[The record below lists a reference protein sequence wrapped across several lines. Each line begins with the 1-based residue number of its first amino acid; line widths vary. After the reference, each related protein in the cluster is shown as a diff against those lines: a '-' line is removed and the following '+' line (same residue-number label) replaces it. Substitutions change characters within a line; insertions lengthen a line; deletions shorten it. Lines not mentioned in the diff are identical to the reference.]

1 MDNFIDEL
9 NEQQKEAVT
18 TTEGYVRIIAGA
30 GTGKTKAL
38 TYRYAY
44 LVDELGISTS
54 NILCVTFTNKAARE
68 MSKRIRQMIGDS
80 DTGYICTF
88 HGFCVK
94 LLREDI
100 HAINYPQNFVVMD
113 SEDTE
118 DILKTVYEN
127 AHIQSRTYTFDM
139 ARDHISAM
147 KNEMQHIAYLADI
160 SNDRLLAEYE
170 KASDIPEKVFLGYLY
185 EQKKVYGLDYDD
197 LITIALHILRTDAEK
212 CRKWQ
217 ERMMY
222 VMVDE
227 FQDVSGNQYALA
239 EILSGYHRN
248 LFIVGDPDQTIYT
261 WRGARIEYI
270 LEFDKNHENTQ
281 TIFLD
286 TNYRSTPDIL
296 AVSNSL
302 IEKNRNR
309 LPHRLVAVKP
319 SEARPLYVHSRTTG
333 DEAQWVTNEIKRLVE
348 AGTKYSDIAVLYRSH
363 FVSRSIEE
371 AFIKTKIPYILYS
384 GTEFYKRK
392 EIKDVLAYLRMVAY
406 ADDLSFRRVINEPK
420 RNFGKKRMSMLKSYC
435 ETHRC
440 SLYSGLQDLLEEKTV
455 KSTGASAFV
464 DIIENFRRTYKEK
477 SLSDLVTELMAATGY
492 EAMLRQAG
500 EQERLDNLA
509 ELKQSIDEY
518 EKTSGEENTL
528 EEYLNY
534 GFKRGRFRV
543 ERQVYQKFENML
555 ISKLAYLVDKSRKA
569 DEPGGVLRGYQLTY
583 IPDSLEK
590 LGSQCGIIFYV
601 PAAYTSKIDPLTGFV
616 NVFNFREYSNFETK
630 LDFVR
635 SLDSIRYDTEKRLFS
650 ISFDY
655 DNFKTHNTT
664 LAKTK
669 WVIYLRGER
678 IKKEHTSYGWKDDVW
693 NVESRIKDL
702 FDSSHMKYDD
712 GHNLIEDILEL
723 ESSVQK
729 KLINE
734 LIEIIRLTVQ
744 LRNSK
749 SERYDRT
756 EAEYDRIVSPVMDEN
771 GRFYDSENYIFNE
784 ETELPKDADAN
795 GAYCI
800 ALKGLYNVIAIKNN
814 WKEGEKFNRKLLSL
828 NNYNWFDF
836 IQNRRF

>member
-160 SNDRLLAEYE
+160 SNDRLLADYE

-212 CRKWQ
+212 CHKWQ

-406 ADDLSFRRVINEPK
+406 ADDLSFCRVINEPK

-464 DIIENFRRTYKEK
+464 DIIENFRKTYKEK
-477 SLSDLVTELMAATGY
+477 SLSDLVMELMAATGY

-528 EEYLNY
+528 EEYLQSIALYTNNDREKDKDSVTMMTIHTAKGLEFPYVFVCGVNEGIFPSKHVDTEAMLEEERRMAYVACTRAERGLYISDAEGLNY
-534 GFKRGRFRV
+534 DDSFRYPSRFIFNIDRDT
-543 ERQVYQKFENML
+543 
-555 ISKLAYLVDKSRKA
+555 IAYVNELPQRLVDDTKS
-569 DEPGGVLRGYQLTY
+569 Y
-583 IPDSLEK
+583 I
-590 LGSQCGIIFYV
+590 
-601 PAAYTSKIDPLTGFV
+601 AAKEAHIYPP
-616 NVFNFREYSNFETK
+616 
-630 LDFVR
+630 
-635 SLDSIRYDTEKRLFS
+635 DTELKPGDRVKHKVFGEGT
-650 ISFDY
+650 ITGIRGDIGCYVIKFD
-655 DNFKTHNTT
+655 KMAT
-664 LAKTK
+664 
-669 WVIYLRGER
+669 ER
-678 IKKEHTSYGWKDDVW
+678 
-693 NVESRIKDL
+693 
-702 FDSSHMKYDD
+702 
-712 GHNLIEDILEL
+712 NLKI
-723 ESSVQK
+723 
-729 KLINE
+729 
-734 LIEIIRLTVQ
+734 
-744 LRNSK
+744 
-749 SERYDRT
+749 
-756 EAEYDRIVSPVMDEN
+756 
-771 GRFYDSENYIFNE
+771 G
-784 ETELPKDADAN
+784 
-795 GAYCI
+795 I
-800 ALKGLYNVIAIKNN
+800 ALERV
-814 WKEGEKFNRKLLSL
+814 
-828 NNYNWFDF
+828 
-836 IQNRRF
+836 

>member
-9 NEQQKEAVT
+9 NEQQREAVT

-160 SNDRLLAEYE
+160 SNDRLLADYE

-212 CRKWQ
+212 CHKWQ

-406 ADDLSFRRVINEPK
+406 ADDLSFCRVINEPK

-464 DIIENFRRTYKEK
+464 DIIENFRKTYKEK
-477 SLSDLVTELMAATGY
+477 SLSDLVMELMAATGY

-528 EEYLNY
+528 EEYLQSIALYTNNDREKDKDSVTMMTIHTAKGLEFPYVFVCGVNEGIFPSKHVDTEAMLEEERRMAYVACTRAERGLYISDAEGLNY
-534 GFKRGRFRV
+534 DESFRYPSRFIFNIEREAIDYVNELPQRLVNDTKSYIAANESRYMPLDTELKPGDRVRHKVFGEGTITGIRGDIGCYVVKFDRV
-543 ERQVYQKFENML
+543 ATERNLK
-555 ISKLAYLVDKSRKA
+555 I
-569 DEPGGVLRGYQLTY
+569 GTG
-583 IPDSLEK
+583 LEK
-590 LGSQCGIIFYV
+590 IG
-601 PAAYTSKIDPLTGFV
+601 
-616 NVFNFREYSNFETK
+616 
-630 LDFVR
+630 
-635 SLDSIRYDTEKRLFS
+635 
-650 ISFDY
+650 
-655 DNFKTHNTT
+655 
-664 LAKTK
+664 
-669 WVIYLRGER
+669 
-678 IKKEHTSYGWKDDVW
+678 
-693 NVESRIKDL
+693 
-702 FDSSHMKYDD
+702 
-712 GHNLIEDILEL
+712 NL
-723 ESSVQK
+723 
-729 KLINE
+729 
-734 LIEIIRLTVQ
+734 
-744 LRNSK
+744 
-749 SERYDRT
+749 
-756 EAEYDRIVSPVMDEN
+756 
-771 GRFYDSENYIFNE
+771 
-784 ETELPKDADAN
+784 
-795 GAYCI
+795 
-800 ALKGLYNVIAIKNN
+800 
-814 WKEGEKFNRKLLSL
+814 
-828 NNYNWFDF
+828 
-836 IQNRRF
+836 

>member
-118 DILKTVYEN
+118 EILKTVYEN

-160 SNDRLLAEYE
+160 SNDRLLADYE
-170 KASDIPEKVFLGYLY
+170 NASDIPEKVFLGYLY

-217 ERMMY
+217 DRMMY

-270 LEFDKNHENTQ
+270 LNFDAEHEDTK
-281 TIFLD
+281 TVFLD
-286 TNYRSTPDIL
+286 VNYRSIPEIL

-302 IEKNRNR
+302 IEKNKKR
-309 LPHRLVAVKP
+309 LPHRL
-319 SEARPLYVHSRTTG
+319 EAYKKSGRRPQYIHSKTTG
-333 DEAQWVTNEIKRLVE
+333 DEARWMTAEIQKLIST
-348 AGTKYSDIAVLYRSH
+348 GNSYSDIAVIYRSH

-371 AFIKTKIPYILYS
+371 AFIKSKIPYTLYS
-384 GTEFYKRK
+384 GVEFYKRK
-392 EIKDVLAYLRMVAY
+392 EIKDVLAYLRMIVY
-406 ADDLSFRRVINEPK
+406 SDDLSFRRVINEPK
-420 RNFGKKRMSMLKSYC
+420 RNFGKKRMALLKAYADS
-435 ETHRC
+435 HRC
-440 SLYSGLQDLLEEKTV
+440 SLYNALLDLLEEKSV
-455 KSTGASAFV
+455 KTTGATVFV
-464 DIIENFRRTYKEK
+464 DIIEGFKKTYKEK
-477 SLSDLVTELMAATGY
+477 KLTDLVTEILEQTGY
-492 EAMLRQAG
+492 EVMLRQSG

-509 ELKQSIDEY
+509 ELKQSIDEF

-528 EEYLNY
+528 EEYLQSIALYTNSDKEQDKETVKMMTIHTAKGLEFPYVFVCGVNEGIFPSKHVDTEDMLEEERRMAYVACTRAERGLYISDAEGLNY
-534 GFKRGRFRV
+534 DDSFRYPSRFIFNIDLDSIDYVNELPQR
-543 ERQVYQKFENML
+543 
-555 ISKLAYLVDKSRKA
+555 LVDDTKSYIAANEARIYPPDTELK
-569 DEPGGVLRGYQLTY
+569 PGDRVRHKVFGEGVITDIRGDIGCYVIKFDKVATERNLKIGTG
-583 IPDSLEK
+583 LEK
-590 LGSQCGIIFYV
+590 LG
-601 PAAYTSKIDPLTGFV
+601 
-616 NVFNFREYSNFETK
+616 
-630 LDFVR
+630 
-635 SLDSIRYDTEKRLFS
+635 
-650 ISFDY
+650 
-655 DNFKTHNTT
+655 
-664 LAKTK
+664 
-669 WVIYLRGER
+669 
-678 IKKEHTSYGWKDDVW
+678 
-693 NVESRIKDL
+693 
-702 FDSSHMKYDD
+702 
-712 GHNLIEDILEL
+712 
-723 ESSVQK
+723 
-729 KLINE
+729 
-734 LIEIIRLTVQ
+734 
-744 LRNSK
+744 
-749 SERYDRT
+749 
-756 EAEYDRIVSPVMDEN
+756 
-771 GRFYDSENYIFNE
+771 
-784 ETELPKDADAN
+784 
-795 GAYCI
+795 
-800 ALKGLYNVIAIKNN
+800 
-814 WKEGEKFNRKLLSL
+814 
-828 NNYNWFDF
+828 
-836 IQNRRF
+836 

>member
-160 SNDRLLAEYE
+160 SNDRLLADYE

-197 LITIALHILRTDAEK
+197 LITIALHILRTDVEK

-270 LEFDKNHENTQ
+270 LNFDAEHEDTK
-281 TIFLD
+281 TVFLD
-286 TNYRSTPDIL
+286 VNYRSIPEIL

-302 IEKNRNR
+302 IEKNKKR
-309 LPHRLVAVKP
+309 LPHRL
-319 SEARPLYVHSRTTG
+319 EAYKKSGRRPQYIHSKTTG
-333 DEAQWVTNEIKRLVE
+333 DEARWMTAEIQKLIST
-348 AGTKYSDIAVLYRSH
+348 GNSYSDIAVIYRSH

-371 AFIKTKIPYILYS
+371 AFIKSKIPYTLYS
-384 GTEFYKRK
+384 GVEFYKRK
-392 EIKDVLAYLRMVAY
+392 EIKDVLAYLRMIVY
-406 ADDLSFRRVINEPK
+406 SDDLSFRRVINEPK
-420 RNFGKKRMSMLKSYC
+420 RNFGKKRMALLKAYADS
-435 ETHRC
+435 HRC
-440 SLYSGLQDLLEEKTV
+440 SLYNALLDLLEEKSV
-455 KSTGASAFV
+455 KTTGATVFV
-464 DIIENFRRTYKEK
+464 DIIEGFKKTYKEK
-477 SLSDLVTELMAATGY
+477 KLTDLVTEILEQTGY
-492 EAMLRQAG
+492 EVMLRQLG

-509 ELKQSIDEY
+509 ELKQSIDEF

-528 EEYLNY
+528 EEYLQSIALYTNSDKEQDKETVKMMTIHTAKGLEFPYVFVCGVNEGIFPSKHVDTEDMLEEERRMAYVACTRAERGLYISDAEGLNY
-534 GFKRGRFRV
+534 DDSFRYPSRFIFNIDLDSIDYVNELPQR
-543 ERQVYQKFENML
+543 
-555 ISKLAYLVDKSRKA
+555 LVDDTKSYIAANEARIYPPDTELK
-569 DEPGGVLRGYQLTY
+569 PGDRVRHKVFGEGVITDIRGDIGCYVIKFDKVATERNLKIGTG
-583 IPDSLEK
+583 LEK
-590 LGSQCGIIFYV
+590 LG
-601 PAAYTSKIDPLTGFV
+601 
-616 NVFNFREYSNFETK
+616 
-630 LDFVR
+630 
-635 SLDSIRYDTEKRLFS
+635 
-650 ISFDY
+650 
-655 DNFKTHNTT
+655 
-664 LAKTK
+664 
-669 WVIYLRGER
+669 
-678 IKKEHTSYGWKDDVW
+678 
-693 NVESRIKDL
+693 
-702 FDSSHMKYDD
+702 
-712 GHNLIEDILEL
+712 
-723 ESSVQK
+723 
-729 KLINE
+729 
-734 LIEIIRLTVQ
+734 
-744 LRNSK
+744 
-749 SERYDRT
+749 
-756 EAEYDRIVSPVMDEN
+756 
-771 GRFYDSENYIFNE
+771 
-784 ETELPKDADAN
+784 
-795 GAYCI
+795 
-800 ALKGLYNVIAIKNN
+800 
-814 WKEGEKFNRKLLSL
+814 
-828 NNYNWFDF
+828 
-836 IQNRRF
+836 

>member
-68 MSKRIRQMIGDS
+68 MSKRIRQMIVDS

-160 SNDRLLAEYE
+160 SNDRLLADYE

-319 SEARPLYVHSRTTG
+319 PEARPLYVHSRTTG

-406 ADDLSFRRVINEPK
+406 ADDLSFCRVINEPK

-518 EKTSGEENTL
+518 EKISGEENTL
-528 EEYLNY
+528 EEYLQSIALYTNNDREKDKDKDSVTMMTIHTAKGLEFPYVFVCGVNEGIFPSKHVDTEAMLEEERRMAYVACTRAERSLYISDAEGLNY
-534 GFKRGRFRV
+534 DESFRYPSRFIFNIDREAIDYV
-543 ERQVYQKFENML
+543 NELPQR
-555 ISKLAYLVDKSRKA
+555 LVDDTKS
-569 DEPGGVLRGYQLTY
+569 Y
-583 IPDSLEK
+583 I
-590 LGSQCGIIFYV
+590 
-601 PAAYTSKIDPLTGFV
+601 AANESRYMPL
-616 NVFNFREYSNFETK
+616 
-630 LDFVR
+630 
-635 SLDSIRYDTEKRLFS
+635 DTELKPGDRVRHKVFGEGT
-650 ISFDY
+650 ITGIRGDIGCYVVKFDM
-655 DNFKTHNTT
+655 
-664 LAKTK
+664 
-669 WVIYLRGER
+669 V
-678 IKKEHTSYGWKDDVW
+678 
-693 NVESRIKDL
+693 
-702 FDSSHMKYDD
+702 
-712 GHNLIEDILEL
+712 
-723 ESSVQK
+723 
-729 KLINE
+729 
-734 LIEIIRLTVQ
+734 
-744 LRNSK
+744 
-749 SERYDRT
+749 
-756 EAEYDRIVSPVMDEN
+756 
-771 GRFYDSENYIFNE
+771 
-784 ETELPKDADAN
+784 ETERN
-795 GAYCI
+795 
-800 ALKGLYNVIAIKNN
+800 LKIGVGLDKI
-814 WKEGEKFNRKLLSL
+814 G
-828 NNYNWFDF
+828 
-836 IQNRRF
+836 

>member
-100 HAINYPQNFVVMD
+100 HVINYPQNFVVMD

-118 DILKTVYEN
+118 EILKTVYEN

-160 SNDRLLAEYE
+160 SNDRLLADYE
-170 KASDIPEKVFLGYLY
+170 NASDIPEKVFLGYLY

-270 LEFDKNHENTQ
+270 LNFDAEHEDTK
-281 TIFLD
+281 TVFLD
-286 TNYRSTPDIL
+286 VNYRSIPEIL

-302 IEKNRNR
+302 IEKNKKR
-309 LPHRLVAVKP
+309 LPHRL
-319 SEARPLYVHSRTTG
+319 EAYKESGRRPQYIHSKMTG
-333 DEAQWVTNEIKRLVE
+333 DEARWMTAEIQKLIST
-348 AGTKYSDIAVLYRSH
+348 GNSYSDIAVIYRSH

-371 AFIKTKIPYILYS
+371 AFIKSKIPYTLYS
-384 GTEFYKRK
+384 GVEFYKRK
-392 EIKDVLAYLRMVAY
+392 EIKDVLAYLRMIVY
-406 ADDLSFRRVINEPK
+406 SDDLSFRRVINEPK
-420 RNFGKKRMSMLKSYC
+420 RNFGKKRMAIVKAYADS
-435 ETHRC
+435 HRC
-440 SLYSGLQDLLEEKTV
+440 SLYNALLDLLEEKSV
-455 KSTGASAFV
+455 KTTGATVFV
-464 DIIENFRRTYKEK
+464 DIIEGFKKTYKEK
-477 SLSDLVTELMAATGY
+477 KLTDLVTEILEQTGY
-492 EAMLRQAG
+492 EVMLRQSG

-509 ELKQSIDEY
+509 ELKQSIDEF

-528 EEYLNY
+528 EEYLQSIALYTNSDKEQDKETVKMMTIHTAKGLEFPY
-534 GFKRGRFRV
+534 VFVCGVNEGIFPSKHV
-543 ERQVYQKFENML
+543 DTENML
-555 ISKLAYLVDKSRKA
+555 EEERRMAYVACTRAERGLYISDAEGLNYDDSFRYPSRFIFNIDRDTIAYVNELPQRLVDDTKS
-569 DEPGGVLRGYQLTY
+569 Y
-583 IPDSLEK
+583 I
-590 LGSQCGIIFYV
+590 
-601 PAAYTSKIDPLTGFV
+601 AANEAHIYPP
-616 NVFNFREYSNFETK
+616 
-630 LDFVR
+630 
-635 SLDSIRYDTEKRLFS
+635 DTELKPGDRVKHKVFGEGT
-650 ISFDY
+650 ITGIRGDIGCYVIKFD
-655 DNFKTHNTT
+655 KMAT
-664 LAKTK
+664 
-669 WVIYLRGER
+669 ER
-678 IKKEHTSYGWKDDVW
+678 
-693 NVESRIKDL
+693 
-702 FDSSHMKYDD
+702 
-712 GHNLIEDILEL
+712 NLKI
-723 ESSVQK
+723 
-729 KLINE
+729 
-734 LIEIIRLTVQ
+734 
-744 LRNSK
+744 
-749 SERYDRT
+749 
-756 EAEYDRIVSPVMDEN
+756 
-771 GRFYDSENYIFNE
+771 G
-784 ETELPKDADAN
+784 
-795 GAYCI
+795 I
-800 ALKGLYNVIAIKNN
+800 ALERV
-814 WKEGEKFNRKLLSL
+814 
-828 NNYNWFDF
+828 
-836 IQNRRF
+836 

>member
-118 DILKTVYEN
+118 EILKTVYEN

-160 SNDRLLAEYE
+160 SNDRLLADYE
-170 KASDIPEKVFLGYLY
+170 NASDIPEKVFLGYLY

-270 LEFDKNHENTQ
+270 LNFDAEHEDTK
-281 TIFLD
+281 TVFLD
-286 TNYRSTPDIL
+286 VNYRSIPEIL

-302 IEKNRNR
+302 IEKNKKR
-309 LPHRLVAVKP
+309 LPHRL
-319 SEARPLYVHSRTTG
+319 EAYKESGRRPQYIHSKTTG
-333 DEAQWVTNEIKRLVE
+333 DEARWMTAEIQKLIST
-348 AGTKYSDIAVLYRSH
+348 GNSYSDIAVIYRSH

-371 AFIKTKIPYILYS
+371 AFIKSKIPYTLYS
-384 GTEFYKRK
+384 GVEFYKRK
-392 EIKDVLAYLRMVAY
+392 EIKDVLAYLRMIVY
-406 ADDLSFRRVINEPK
+406 SDDLSFRRVINEPK
-420 RNFGKKRMSMLKSYC
+420 RNFGKKRMAIVKAYADS
-435 ETHRC
+435 HRC
-440 SLYSGLQDLLEEKTV
+440 SLYNALLDLLEEKSV
-455 KSTGASAFV
+455 KTTGATVFV
-464 DIIENFRRTYKEK
+464 DIIEGFKKTYKEK
-477 SLSDLVTELMAATGY
+477 KLTDLVTEILEQTGY
-492 EAMLRQAG
+492 EVMLRQSG

-509 ELKQSIDEY
+509 ELKQSIDEF

-528 EEYLNY
+528 EEYLQSIALYTNSDKEQDKETVKMMTIHTAKGLEFPYVFVCGVNEGIFPSKHVDTEDMLEEERRMAYVACTRAERGLYISDAEGLNY
-534 GFKRGRFRV
+534 DDSFRYPSRFIFNIDRDT
-543 ERQVYQKFENML
+543 
-555 ISKLAYLVDKSRKA
+555 IAYVNELPQRLVDDTKS
-569 DEPGGVLRGYQLTY
+569 Y
-583 IPDSLEK
+583 I
-590 LGSQCGIIFYV
+590 
-601 PAAYTSKIDPLTGFV
+601 AANEAHIYPP
-616 NVFNFREYSNFETK
+616 
-630 LDFVR
+630 
-635 SLDSIRYDTEKRLFS
+635 DTELKPGDRVKHKVFGEGT
-650 ISFDY
+650 ITGIRGDIGCYVIKFD
-655 DNFKTHNTT
+655 KVAT
-664 LAKTK
+664 
-669 WVIYLRGER
+669 ER
-678 IKKEHTSYGWKDDVW
+678 
-693 NVESRIKDL
+693 
-702 FDSSHMKYDD
+702 
-712 GHNLIEDILEL
+712 NLKIGTGLER
-723 ESSVQK
+723 V
-729 KLINE
+729 
-734 LIEIIRLTVQ
+734 
-744 LRNSK
+744 
-749 SERYDRT
+749 
-756 EAEYDRIVSPVMDEN
+756 
-771 GRFYDSENYIFNE
+771 
-784 ETELPKDADAN
+784 
-795 GAYCI
+795 
-800 ALKGLYNVIAIKNN
+800 
-814 WKEGEKFNRKLLSL
+814 
-828 NNYNWFDF
+828 
-836 IQNRRF
+836 

>member
-1 MDNFIDEL
+1 MDSFIDEL

-127 AHIQSRTYTFDM
+127 ANIQSRTYTFDM

-147 KNEMQHIAYLADI
+147 KNEMQHIAYLEDI
-160 SNDRLLAEYE
+160 SNDRLLADYE

-309 LPHRLVAVKP
+309 LPHRLVAVKSP
-319 SEARPLYVHSRTTG
+319 EARPLYVHSRTTG

-528 EEYLNY
+528 EEYLQSIALYTNNDREKDKDSVTMMTIHTAKGLEFQYVFVCGVNEGIFPSKHVDTEAMLEEERRMAYVACTRAERGLYISDAEGLNY
-534 GFKRGRFRV
+534 DDSFRYPSRFIFNIDREAIDYVNELPQRLVDDTKSYIAANESRYMPLDTELKPGDRVRHKVFGEGTITGIRGDIGCYVVKFDRV
-543 ERQVYQKFENML
+543 ETERNLK
-555 ISKLAYLVDKSRKA
+555 I
-569 DEPGGVLRGYQLTY
+569 GVG
-583 IPDSLEK
+583 LEK
-590 LGSQCGIIFYV
+590 IG
-601 PAAYTSKIDPLTGFV
+601 
-616 NVFNFREYSNFETK
+616 
-630 LDFVR
+630 
-635 SLDSIRYDTEKRLFS
+635 
-650 ISFDY
+650 
-655 DNFKTHNTT
+655 
-664 LAKTK
+664 
-669 WVIYLRGER
+669 
-678 IKKEHTSYGWKDDVW
+678 
-693 NVESRIKDL
+693 
-702 FDSSHMKYDD
+702 
-712 GHNLIEDILEL
+712 NL
-723 ESSVQK
+723 
-729 KLINE
+729 
-734 LIEIIRLTVQ
+734 
-744 LRNSK
+744 
-749 SERYDRT
+749 
-756 EAEYDRIVSPVMDEN
+756 
-771 GRFYDSENYIFNE
+771 
-784 ETELPKDADAN
+784 
-795 GAYCI
+795 
-800 ALKGLYNVIAIKNN
+800 
-814 WKEGEKFNRKLLSL
+814 
-828 NNYNWFDF
+828 
-836 IQNRRF
+836 

>member
-68 MSKRIRQMIGDS
+68 MSKRIRQMIVDS

-160 SNDRLLAEYE
+160 SNDRLLADYE

-319 SEARPLYVHSRTTG
+319 PEARPLYVHSRTTG

-406 ADDLSFRRVINEPK
+406 ADDLSFCRVINEPK

-518 EKTSGEENTL
+518 EKISGEENTL
-528 EEYLNY
+528 EEYLQSIALYTNNDREKDKDKDSVTMMTIHTAKGLEFPYVFVCGVNEGIFPSKHVDTEAMLEEERRMAYVACTRAERSLYISDAEGLNY
-534 GFKRGRFRV
+534 DESFRYPSRFIFNIDREAIDYV
-543 ERQVYQKFENML
+543 NELPQR
-555 ISKLAYLVDKSRKA
+555 LVDDTKSYIAANESRYMPLDTELK
-569 DEPGGVLRGYQLTY
+569 PGDRVRHKVFGEGTITGIRGDIGCYVVKFDMVETERNLKIGVG
-583 IPDSLEK
+583 LEK
-590 LGSQCGIIFYV
+590 LG
-601 PAAYTSKIDPLTGFV
+601 
-616 NVFNFREYSNFETK
+616 
-630 LDFVR
+630 
-635 SLDSIRYDTEKRLFS
+635 
-650 ISFDY
+650 
-655 DNFKTHNTT
+655 
-664 LAKTK
+664 
-669 WVIYLRGER
+669 
-678 IKKEHTSYGWKDDVW
+678 
-693 NVESRIKDL
+693 
-702 FDSSHMKYDD
+702 
-712 GHNLIEDILEL
+712 
-723 ESSVQK
+723 
-729 KLINE
+729 
-734 LIEIIRLTVQ
+734 
-744 LRNSK
+744 
-749 SERYDRT
+749 
-756 EAEYDRIVSPVMDEN
+756 
-771 GRFYDSENYIFNE
+771 
-784 ETELPKDADAN
+784 
-795 GAYCI
+795 
-800 ALKGLYNVIAIKNN
+800 
-814 WKEGEKFNRKLLSL
+814 
-828 NNYNWFDF
+828 
-836 IQNRRF
+836 

>member
-147 KNEMQHIAYLADI
+147 KNEMQHITYLADI
-160 SNDRLLAEYE
+160 SNDRLLADYE

-270 LEFDKNHENTQ
+270 LNFDAEHEDTK
-281 TIFLD
+281 TVFLD
-286 TNYRSTPDIL
+286 VNYRSIPEIL

-302 IEKNRNR
+302 IEKNKKR
-309 LPHRLVAVKP
+309 LPHRL
-319 SEARPLYVHSRTTG
+319 EAYKKSGRRPQYIHSKTTG
-333 DEAQWVTNEIKRLVE
+333 DEARWMTAEIQKLIST
-348 AGTKYSDIAVLYRSH
+348 GNSYSDIAVIYRSH

-371 AFIKTKIPYILYS
+371 AFIKSKIPYTLYS
-384 GTEFYKRK
+384 GVEFYKRK
-392 EIKDVLAYLRMVAY
+392 EIKDVLAYLRMIVY
-406 ADDLSFRRVINEPK
+406 SDDLSFRRVINEPK
-420 RNFGKKRMSMLKSYC
+420 RNFGKKRMALLKAYADS
-435 ETHRC
+435 HRC
-440 SLYSGLQDLLEEKTV
+440 SLYNALLDLLEEKSV
-455 KSTGASAFV
+455 KTTGATVFV
-464 DIIENFRRTYKEK
+464 DIIEGFKKTYKEK
-477 SLSDLVTELMAATGY
+477 KLTDLVTEILEQTGY
-492 EAMLRQAG
+492 EVMLRQSG

-509 ELKQSIDEY
+509 ELKQSIDEF

-528 EEYLNY
+528 EEYLQSIALYTNSDKEQDKETVKMMTIHTAKGLEFPYVFVCGVNEGIFPSKHVDTEDMLEEERRMAYVACTRAERGLYISDAEGLNY
-534 GFKRGRFRV
+534 DDSFRYPSRFIFNIDLDSIDYVNELPQR
-543 ERQVYQKFENML
+543 
-555 ISKLAYLVDKSRKA
+555 LVDDTKSYIAANEARIYPPDTELK
-569 DEPGGVLRGYQLTY
+569 PGDRVRHKVFGEGVITDIRGDIGCYVIKFDKVATERNLKIGTG
-583 IPDSLEK
+583 LEK
-590 LGSQCGIIFYV
+590 LG
-601 PAAYTSKIDPLTGFV
+601 
-616 NVFNFREYSNFETK
+616 
-630 LDFVR
+630 
-635 SLDSIRYDTEKRLFS
+635 
-650 ISFDY
+650 
-655 DNFKTHNTT
+655 
-664 LAKTK
+664 
-669 WVIYLRGER
+669 
-678 IKKEHTSYGWKDDVW
+678 
-693 NVESRIKDL
+693 
-702 FDSSHMKYDD
+702 
-712 GHNLIEDILEL
+712 
-723 ESSVQK
+723 
-729 KLINE
+729 
-734 LIEIIRLTVQ
+734 
-744 LRNSK
+744 
-749 SERYDRT
+749 
-756 EAEYDRIVSPVMDEN
+756 
-771 GRFYDSENYIFNE
+771 
-784 ETELPKDADAN
+784 
-795 GAYCI
+795 
-800 ALKGLYNVIAIKNN
+800 
-814 WKEGEKFNRKLLSL
+814 
-828 NNYNWFDF
+828 
-836 IQNRRF
+836 

>member
-118 DILKTVYEN
+118 EILKTVYEN

-147 KNEMQHIAYLADI
+147 KNDMQHIAYLADI
-160 SNDRLLAEYE
+160 SNDRLLADYE

-227 FQDVSGNQYALA
+227 FQDVSGNQYALV

-309 LPHRLVAVKP
+309 LPHRLVAVKSP
-319 SEARPLYVHSRTTG
+319 EARPLYVHSRTTG

-348 AGTKYSDIAVLYRSH
+348 ADTKYSDIAVLYRSH

-528 EEYLNY
+528 EEYLQSIALYTNNDREKDKDSVTMMTIHTAKGLEFPYVFVCGVNEGIFPSKHVDTEAMLEEERRMAYVACTRAERGLYISDAEGLNY
-534 GFKRGRFRV
+534 DESFRYPSRFIFNIDREAIDYV
-543 ERQVYQKFENML
+543 NELPQR
-555 ISKLAYLVDKSRKA
+555 LVDDTKSYIAANESRYMPLDTELKPRDRVRHKVFGEGTITGIRGDIGCYVVKFDRVA
-569 DEPGGVLRGYQLTY
+569 TERNLKIGVG
-583 IPDSLEK
+583 LEK
-590 LGSQCGIIFYV
+590 LG
-601 PAAYTSKIDPLTGFV
+601 
-616 NVFNFREYSNFETK
+616 
-630 LDFVR
+630 
-635 SLDSIRYDTEKRLFS
+635 
-650 ISFDY
+650 
-655 DNFKTHNTT
+655 
-664 LAKTK
+664 
-669 WVIYLRGER
+669 
-678 IKKEHTSYGWKDDVW
+678 
-693 NVESRIKDL
+693 
-702 FDSSHMKYDD
+702 
-712 GHNLIEDILEL
+712 
-723 ESSVQK
+723 
-729 KLINE
+729 
-734 LIEIIRLTVQ
+734 
-744 LRNSK
+744 
-749 SERYDRT
+749 
-756 EAEYDRIVSPVMDEN
+756 
-771 GRFYDSENYIFNE
+771 
-784 ETELPKDADAN
+784 
-795 GAYCI
+795 
-800 ALKGLYNVIAIKNN
+800 
-814 WKEGEKFNRKLLSL
+814 
-828 NNYNWFDF
+828 
-836 IQNRRF
+836 

>member
-139 ARDHISAM
+139 ARDHISTM
-147 KNEMQHIAYLADI
+147 KNEMQHITYLADI
-160 SNDRLLAEYE
+160 SNDRLLADYE

-222 VMVDE
+222 VRVDE

-309 LPHRLVAVKP
+309 LP

-371 AFIKTKIPYILYS
+371 AFIKTKIPYVLYS

-477 SLSDLVTELMAATGY
+477 SLSDLVTELMAATGD

-518 EKTSGEENTL
+518 EKTSGEENSL
-528 EEYLNY
+528 EEYLQSIALYTNNDREKDKDSVTMMTIHTAKGLEFPYVFVCGVNEGIFPSKHVDTEAMLEEERRMAYVACTRAECGLYISDAEGLNY
-534 GFKRGRFRV
+534 DDSFRYPSRFIFNIDREAIDYVNELPQRLVDDTKSYIAANESRYMPLDTELKPGDRVRHKVFGEGTITGIRGDIGCYVVKFDRV
-543 ERQVYQKFENML
+543 ETERNLK
-555 ISKLAYLVDKSRKA
+555 I
-569 DEPGGVLRGYQLTY
+569 GVG
-583 IPDSLEK
+583 LEK
-590 LGSQCGIIFYV
+590 LG
-601 PAAYTSKIDPLTGFV
+601 
-616 NVFNFREYSNFETK
+616 
-630 LDFVR
+630 
-635 SLDSIRYDTEKRLFS
+635 
-650 ISFDY
+650 
-655 DNFKTHNTT
+655 
-664 LAKTK
+664 
-669 WVIYLRGER
+669 
-678 IKKEHTSYGWKDDVW
+678 
-693 NVESRIKDL
+693 
-702 FDSSHMKYDD
+702 
-712 GHNLIEDILEL
+712 
-723 ESSVQK
+723 
-729 KLINE
+729 
-734 LIEIIRLTVQ
+734 
-744 LRNSK
+744 
-749 SERYDRT
+749 
-756 EAEYDRIVSPVMDEN
+756 
-771 GRFYDSENYIFNE
+771 
-784 ETELPKDADAN
+784 
-795 GAYCI
+795 
-800 ALKGLYNVIAIKNN
+800 
-814 WKEGEKFNRKLLSL
+814 
-828 NNYNWFDF
+828 
-836 IQNRRF
+836 

>member
-80 DTGYICTF
+80 DMGYICTF

-113 SEDTE
+113 NEDTE

-147 KNEMQHIAYLADI
+147 KNEMQHITYLADI
-160 SNDRLLAEYE
+160 SNDRLLADYE

-270 LEFDKNHENTQ
+270 LEFDKNHENTH

-302 IEKNRNR
+302 IEENRNR

-319 SEARPLYVHSRTTG
+319 SEACPLYVHSRTTG

-435 ETHRC
+435 ETRRC

-509 ELKQSIDEY
+509 ELKQSIDGY

-528 EEYLNY
+528 EEYLQSIALYTNNDREKDKDSVTMMTIHTAKGLEFPYVFVCGVNEGIFPSKHVDTEAMLEEERRMAYVACTRAERGLYISDAEGLNY
-534 GFKRGRFRV
+534 DDSFRYPSRFIFNIDREAIDYV
-543 ERQVYQKFENML
+543 NELPQR
-555 ISKLAYLVDKSRKA
+555 LVDDTKS
-569 DEPGGVLRGYQLTY
+569 Y
-583 IPDSLEK
+583 I
-590 LGSQCGIIFYV
+590 
-601 PAAYTSKIDPLTGFV
+601 AANESRYMPL
-616 NVFNFREYSNFETK
+616 
-630 LDFVR
+630 
-635 SLDSIRYDTEKRLFS
+635 DTELKPGDRVRHKVFGEGT
-650 ISFDY
+650 ITGIRGDIGCYVIKFD
-655 DNFKTHNTT
+655 KMAT
-664 LAKTK
+664 
-669 WVIYLRGER
+669 ER
-678 IKKEHTSYGWKDDVW
+678 
-693 NVESRIKDL
+693 
-702 FDSSHMKYDD
+702 
-712 GHNLIEDILEL
+712 NLKIGVGLER
-723 ESSVQK
+723 V
-729 KLINE
+729 
-734 LIEIIRLTVQ
+734 
-744 LRNSK
+744 
-749 SERYDRT
+749 
-756 EAEYDRIVSPVMDEN
+756 
-771 GRFYDSENYIFNE
+771 
-784 ETELPKDADAN
+784 
-795 GAYCI
+795 
-800 ALKGLYNVIAIKNN
+800 
-814 WKEGEKFNRKLLSL
+814 
-828 NNYNWFDF
+828 
-836 IQNRRF
+836 

>member
-160 SNDRLLAEYE
+160 SNDILLADYE

-270 LEFDKNHENTQ
+270 LNFDAEHEDTK
-281 TIFLD
+281 TVFLD
-286 TNYRSTPDIL
+286 VNYRSIPEIL

-302 IEKNRNR
+302 IEKNKKR
-309 LPHRLVAVKP
+309 LPHRL
-319 SEARPLYVHSRTTG
+319 EAYKKSGRRPQYIHSKTTG
-333 DEAQWVTNEIKRLVE
+333 DEARWMTAEIQKLIST
-348 AGTKYSDIAVLYRSH
+348 GNSYSDIAVIYRSH

-371 AFIKTKIPYILYS
+371 AFIKSKIPYTLYS
-384 GTEFYKRK
+384 GVEFYKRK
-392 EIKDVLAYLRMVAY
+392 EIKDVLAYLRMIVY
-406 ADDLSFRRVINEPK
+406 SDDLSFRRVINEPK
-420 RNFGKKRMSMLKSYC
+420 RNFGKKRMALLKAYADS
-435 ETHRC
+435 HRC
-440 SLYSGLQDLLEEKTV
+440 SLYNALLDLLEEKSV
-455 KSTGASAFV
+455 KTTGATVFV
-464 DIIENFRRTYKEK
+464 DIIEGFKKTYKEK
-477 SLSDLVTELMAATGY
+477 KLTDLVTEILEQTGY
-492 EAMLRQAG
+492 EVMLRQSG

-509 ELKQSIDEY
+509 ELKQSIDEF

-528 EEYLNY
+528 EEYLQSIALYTNSDKEQDKETVKMMTIHTAKGLEFPYVFVCGVNEGIFPSKHVDTEDMLEEERRMAYVACTRAERGLYISDAEGLNY
-534 GFKRGRFRV
+534 DDSFRYPSRFIFNIDLDSIDYVNELPQR
-543 ERQVYQKFENML
+543 
-555 ISKLAYLVDKSRKA
+555 LVDDTKSYIAANEARIYPPDTELK
-569 DEPGGVLRGYQLTY
+569 PGDRVRHKVFGEGVITDIRGDIGCYVIKFDKVATERNLKIGTG
-583 IPDSLEK
+583 LEK
-590 LGSQCGIIFYV
+590 LG
-601 PAAYTSKIDPLTGFV
+601 
-616 NVFNFREYSNFETK
+616 
-630 LDFVR
+630 
-635 SLDSIRYDTEKRLFS
+635 
-650 ISFDY
+650 
-655 DNFKTHNTT
+655 
-664 LAKTK
+664 
-669 WVIYLRGER
+669 
-678 IKKEHTSYGWKDDVW
+678 
-693 NVESRIKDL
+693 
-702 FDSSHMKYDD
+702 
-712 GHNLIEDILEL
+712 
-723 ESSVQK
+723 
-729 KLINE
+729 
-734 LIEIIRLTVQ
+734 
-744 LRNSK
+744 
-749 SERYDRT
+749 
-756 EAEYDRIVSPVMDEN
+756 
-771 GRFYDSENYIFNE
+771 
-784 ETELPKDADAN
+784 
-795 GAYCI
+795 
-800 ALKGLYNVIAIKNN
+800 
-814 WKEGEKFNRKLLSL
+814 
-828 NNYNWFDF
+828 
-836 IQNRRF
+836 